1 MIVHHGIAFSG
12 LDLSNPI
19 VVDYVSDTCELAIL
33 SNVNGYGGFF
43 MRRAALLKMFS
54 PYGKIISEDFLWH
67 TRGPKRG
74 EPRGFA
80 FIQYSTKE
88 EAELAKEKM
97 HGRFACG
104 RPLVV
109 RLAGEKCLLETADK
123 STKAASEGHKM
134 LLIGG
139 GGGGGSAMGQT
150 SRTAKIAAIKNKLKS
165 LEEESSRTKKQKQSE
180 NIC

>member
-1 MIVHHGIAFSG
+1 M
-12 LDLSNPI
+12 
-19 VVDYVSDTCELAIL
+19 
-33 SNVNGYGGFF
+33 
-43 MRRAALLKMFS
+43 
-54 PYGKIISEDFLWH
+54 
-67 TRGPKRG
+67 
-74 EPRGFA
+74 
-80 FIQYSTKE
+80 Q

-139 GGGGGSAMGQT
+139 GSAMGQT

-165 LEEESSRTKKQKQSE
+165 LEEESSRTKKQKQSDKVS
-180 NIC
+180 I